1 MTTVTDLDLPVFD
14 NMAADL
20 TGEVYHQRLADVRR
34 QGWLA
39 RSPLSLVV
47 LDRES
52 GEFFLRSKAT
62 VFPGREI
69 ADIFGVTSGR
79 LREQI
84 ESNIL
89 NLTGARHRRLRA
101 LVGPSFSPRAA
112 DRWRPVMR
120 GFLAGLWQ
128 RIGSATTCE
137 FVAAVAKPY
146 PSLTISAVLG
156 APREDAERLH
166 EWSSWVQR
174 QFDIRAL
181 ANDLDRIERATAE
194 VYDYAEELLKRRSA
208 EPADDLIS
216 GLLAAEAQGD
226 RLSHDEC
233 VNLVVNVLAGG
244 IDTTQSQLAHALR
257 LFAEHQDQWALLAGR
272 PELVPQA
279 VSEVLRFE
287 PITPFTARLCV
298 EQVEYRGIV
307 FPVGT
312 IVAICAE
319 RANRE
324 LSATPPADADQA
336 DAEEA
341 GRKQA
346 SAGQADA
353 EAAGHGQAGA
363 GRAGAGQADAEAAGH
378 GQAGA
383 GRAGA
388 GRANAEG
395 ADAERF
401 DITVSREDRLLT
413 FGAGPHYCL
422 GANLA
427 RAELEEALTFLAA
440 RMPGLALDGVPELGG
455 VEGIYGIN
463 ALPLR
468 WNRGAARR

>member
-1 MTTVTDLDLPVFD
+1 VTIVTDLDLPAFD
-14 NMAADL
+14 NMADDL
-20 TGEVYHQRLADVRR
+20 TGEVYHQRLAEVRK

-39 RSPLSLVV
+39 RSPLSVVV
-47 LDRES
+47 LDHES

-62 VFPGREI
+62 AFPGREI

-84 ESNIL
+84 DANIL
-89 NLTGARHRRLRA
+89 NLAGAHHRRLRA
-101 LVGPSFSPRAA
+101 LVGPSFGPRAA

-120 GFLAGLWQ
+120 GFLARLWSV
-128 RIGSATTCE
+128 IEPATACE
-137 FVAAVAKPY
+137 FVAAVAKPF

-156 APREDAERLH
+156 APPQDAARLH

-181 ANDLDRIERATAE
+181 ASELTRIERATAE
-194 VYDYAEELLKRRSA
+194 VYDYVEALLDRRQA
-208 EPADDLIS
+208 EPSDDLIS
-216 GLLAAEAQGD
+216 SLLAAQAQGD
-226 RLSHDEC
+226 RLSHGEC

-257 LFAEHQDQWALLAGR
+257 LFAESPGQWALLAQR
-272 PELVPQA
+272 PELMAQA

-298 EQVEYRGIV
+298 EQVDHRGIV
-307 FPVGT
+307 FPAGT

-324 LSATPPADADQA
+324 QA
-336 DAEEA
+336 D
-341 GRKQA
+341 G
-346 SAGQADA
+346 
-353 EAAGHGQAGA
+353 
-363 GRAGAGQADAEAAGH
+363 
-378 GQAGA
+378 
-383 GRAGA
+383 
-388 GRANAEG
+388 
-395 ADAERF
+395 ERF

-413 FGAGPHYCL
+413 FSAGPHYCL

-427 RAELEEALTFLAA
+427 RAELEEALAFLAP
-440 RMPGLALDGVPELGG
+440 RMPGLTLDGPPDLGG

-463 ALPLR
+463 TLPLR
-468 WNRGAARR
+468 WTGSGDPIA